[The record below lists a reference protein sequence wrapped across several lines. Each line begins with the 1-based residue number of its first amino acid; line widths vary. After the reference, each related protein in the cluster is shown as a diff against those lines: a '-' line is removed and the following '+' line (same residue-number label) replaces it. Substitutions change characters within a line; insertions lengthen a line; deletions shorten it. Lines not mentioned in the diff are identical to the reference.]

1 MGSPEFLTSLVTG
14 GDIWGC
20 NPCGDVCVAIH
31 RPAEKSI
38 KHPGRSRTDVTQ
50 ARRYVMANGDSNKP
64 GRTPDARKP
73 GHDQIPG
80 NGITRRTHSI
90 QNRSGNSFLFR
101 LINLNWSNENDFSI

>member
-20 NPCGDVCVAIH
+20 NPRDDVCVAIH
-31 RPAEKSI
+31 SPAEKSI

-73 GHDQIPG
+73 GHDQIP
-80 NGITRRTHSI
+80 REWHYQADPLHPKSI
-90 QNRSGNSFLFR
+90 REQFFVSLDKPQ
-101 LINLNWSNENDFSI
+101 LE